1 MKFKTNIPQK
11 YNAALLAALPQGV
24 KITQILNYKEH
35 RGEINI
41 LFKTEDHIEINRTYR
56 VKVDE
61 ANLSYTFVE
70 AEPCRTPMSFL
81 KASEDSCR
89 KQLAKSDLSPDAR
102 HRIESELN
110 RVLVAIQKQR
120 EINQDR
126 VNRSKNNLI
135 KQDQM
140 IEFIQKLRK
149 KEKRVLILFDS
160 KIYKFEGFSEEV
172 NEPKSRKRHYIY
184 VSNDKGDTY
193 KIHLLQVEKI
203 F

>member
-1 MKFKTNIPQK
+1 MKFNVNIPQK
-11 YNAALLAALPQGV
+11 YNAALLAALPEGV

-41 LFKTEDHIEINRTYR
+41 LFKTEDNIEINRTYR

-61 ANLSYTFVE
+61 ANLSYTFIE

-89 KQLAKSDLSPDAR
+89 KQLARSDLSQDAR
-102 HRIESELN
+102 HRIELELD
-110 RVLVAIQKQR
+110 RVLIAIQKQK
-120 EINQDR
+120 EINQDQM
-126 VNRSKNNLI
+126 NRRKNNLI

-140 IEFIQKLRK
+140 IEQLQKLLAKGKTVR
-149 KEKRVLILFDS
+149 IFFDN
-160 KIYKFEGFSEEV
+160 KIYKFERFSEEIG
-172 NEPKSRKRHYIY
+172 NPKSRKRHYIY
-184 VSNDKGDTY
+184 VSNDKGEIY
-193 KIHLLQVEKI
+193 KIHLRQVEKI

>member
-1 MKFKTNIPQK
+1 MKFNVNIPQK
-11 YNAALLAALPQGV
+11 YSAALLAALPQGV

-41 LFKTEDHIEINRTYR
+41 LFKTEDNIEINRTYR

-61 ANLSYTFVE
+61 ANLSYTFIE

-89 KQLAKSDLSPDAR
+89 KQLAKSDLPPDAR
-102 HRIESELN
+102 HRIESELD
-110 RVLVAIQKQR
+110 RVLIAIQKQK
-120 EINQDR
+120 EINQDK

-135 KQDQM
+135 KQDKM
-140 IEFIQKLRK
+140 IEHLQKLLAKGKAVR
-149 KEKRVLILFDS
+149 IFFDN
-160 KIYKFEGFSEEV
+160 KIYKFERFSEEIG
-172 NEPKSRKRHYIY
+172 NPKSRKRHYIY
-184 VSNDKGDTY
+184 VSKDKGEIY
-193 KIHLLQVEKI
+193 KIHLRQVEKI

>member
-1 MKFKTNIPQK
+1 MKFNVNIPQK

-41 LFKTEDHIEINRTYR
+41 LFKTEDNIEINRTYR

-61 ANLSYTFVE
+61 ANLSYTFIE

-89 KQLAKSDLSPDAR
+89 KQLARSDLSQDAR
-102 HRIESELN
+102 HRIESELD
-110 RVLVAIQKQR
+110 RVLIAIQKQK
-120 EINQDR
+120 EINQDK

-135 KQDQM
+135 KQDKM
-140 IEFIQKLRK
+140 IEHLQKLLAKGKAVR
-149 KEKRVLILFDS
+149 IFFDN
-160 KIYKFEGFSEEV
+160 KIYKFERFSEEIG
-172 NEPKSRKRHYIY
+172 NPKSRKRHYIY
-184 VSNDKGDTY
+184 VSKDKGEIY
-193 KIHLLQVEKI
+193 KIHLRQVEKI

>member
-11 YNAALLAALPQGV
+11 YSAALLAALPQGV

-41 LFKTEDHIEINRTYR
+41 LFKTEDNIEINRTYR
-56 VKVDE
+56 IKVDE

-70 AEPCRTPMSFL
+70 ADPCRTPMSFL

-89 KQLAKSDLSPDAR
+89 KQLVKSDLSQDAR

-126 VNRSKNNLI
+126 VNRSKNNLV

-140 IEFIQKLRK
+140 IELIRKLCAAK
-149 KEKRVLILFDS
+149 KKVRIFFDG